1 MPLMEPRK
9 KTIPFKKGESN
20 SPFLKGRGQELRKLR
35 TEEVT
40 SFSAIR
46 NATPSTV
53 APQAPLCME
62 FSRQDY
68 S

>member
-9 KTIPFKKGESN
+9 KTILFKKGEAN
-20 SPFLKGRGQELRKLR
+20 SPFLKGRGQELRR

-53 APQAPLCME
+53 AHQAPLYME
-62 FSRQDY
+62 FSRQE
-68 S
+68 